1 METFL
6 SSLEMVASL
15 FFSVVFTAMET
26 ALLLLFLD
34 VFGTRRFHGKTYG
47 AIAVLFALLSL
58 RLVQLC
64 YSYTW
69 WALPFPWKMAVVIAL
84 FYLLCS
90 VLYREPAPLY
100 RLFFVVLWYLMHY
113 LYSIILTTL
122 PAFLLGVSY
131 QEFRE
136 FRYAGYY
143 VLAAAVCFWFRRV
156 PYPRLSEAVP
166 AQGASPAPPAADPLL
181 CLSRRP
187 P

>member
-47 AIAVLFALLSL
+47 AIAVLFALLSSGWCL
-58 RLVQLC
+58 F
-64 YSYTW
+64 YSY
-69 WALPFPWKMAVVIAL
+69 LVGPSFPWKMAVVIIL

-90 VLYREPAPLY
+90 ILYREPAPLY

-113 LYSIILTTL
+113 LYSIILTIL

-131 QEFRE
+131 QEFQE

-143 VLAAAVCFWFRRV
+143 VLAATVCFCFEGCLTLAFRKLYRHRGQ
-156 PYPRLSEAVP
+156 PCTP
-166 AQGASPAPPAADPLL
+166 GN
-181 CLSRRP
+181 
-187 P
+187 